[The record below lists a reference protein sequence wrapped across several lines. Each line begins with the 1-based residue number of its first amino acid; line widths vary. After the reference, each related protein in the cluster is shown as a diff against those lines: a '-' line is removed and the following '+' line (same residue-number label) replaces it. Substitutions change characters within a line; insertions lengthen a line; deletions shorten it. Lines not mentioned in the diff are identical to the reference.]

1 MRLTG
6 VRSPEEDDVGRF
18 RLFVARGT
26 APSPKD
32 RRQTDDARSV
42 SRSVAAVD
50 VIVSER
56 DARELLRE
64 EVHLVA
70 RLRAAEDPD
79 GVRAAGREVSAKPF
93 GRAIERFV
101 PSCWTE
107 RAILANEWLREAD
120 VRAGTLTLLH
130 AIFPGECLE

>member
-1 MRLTG
+1 
-6 VRSPEEDDVGRF
+6 
-18 RLFVARGT
+18 
-26 APSPKD
+26 
-32 RRQTDDARSV
+32 V

-130 AIFPGECLE
+130 AIFPR